1 MYDAEFVAP
10 VQHLKNEF
18 AKLQT
23 GRATPA
29 LVEDLMVEAYGSTQP
44 LKGLASVSIPEA
56 TSLVI
61 SPWDKSV
68 LNAIVKAIH
77 NSPLGINPSNDG
89 IVVRLNLPPLT
100 EERRRDLTKVVDQ
113 YKEEAKI
120 AVRNIRQEL
129 MKKVKSQEDNKE
141 ISEDDRLA
149 AEKKIQAAVDKV
161 NQEIDDVSA
170 KKSHDI
176 MSI

>member
-1 MYDAEFVAP
+1 MYDAEFLAP
-10 VQHLKNEF
+10 VQHLKTELS
-18 AKLQT
+18 KLQI
-23 GRATPA
+23 GRASPA
-29 LVEDLMVEAYGSTQP
+29 LVEDLMVEAYGGMQP

-56 TSLVI
+56 TTIVI
-61 SPWDKSV
+61 SPWDKSM
-68 LNAIVKAIH
+68 LNPIVKAIH

-100 EERRRDLTKVVDQ
+100 EERRRDLAKVVDQ

-120 AVRNIRQEL
+120 SVRNIRQDL
-129 MKKVKSQEDNKE
+129 MKKVKGQEDNKE
-141 ISEDDRLA
+141 ISEDDRLG

-161 NQEIDDVSA
+161 NQEIDEIST
-170 KKSHDI
+170 KKAHDI